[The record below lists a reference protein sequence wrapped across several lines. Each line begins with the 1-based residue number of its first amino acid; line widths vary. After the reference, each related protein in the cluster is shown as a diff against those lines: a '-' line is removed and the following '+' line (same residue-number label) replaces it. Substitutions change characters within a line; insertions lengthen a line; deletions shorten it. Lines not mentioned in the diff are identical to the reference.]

1 MDRTTESFPAYSAP
15 GIARTIRDA
24 FAEVASLLFGSATF
38 EPRQSLELEVRELVE
53 PQLAIL
59 VHKRTR
65 YLTPDA
71 NGAVRNDRW
80 SDELCGFVERSFFW
94 PASDD
99 AQRKPDRRHLVKLVD
114 QIVASEQ
121 EKVTKAE
128 ALLPATSRFGSAWAD

>member
-1 MDRTTESFPAYSAP
+1 MDRTTANFPAYSAP

-24 FAEVASLLFGSATF
+24 FAEVAALLFGSATF

-65 YLTPDA
+65 FLTPDA
-71 NGAVRNDRW
+71 NGAVRADRW
-80 SDELCGFVERSFFW
+80 TDELYGFVERSFFW
-94 PASDD
+94 PSSND

-114 QIVASEQ
+114 RIVAAEQ
-121 EKVTKAE
+121 EKE
-128 ALLPATSRFGSAWAD
+128 AQQSPLPATSRFGSAWAD

>member
-1 MDRTTESFPAYSAP
+1 MNRATALTDTPAA

-71 NGAVRNDRW
+71 NGTVRNDRW
-80 SDELCGFVERSFFW
+80 SDELYGFVERSFFW
-94 PASDD
+94 PPSGDV
-99 AQRKPDRRHLVKLVD
+99 QHKPDRRHLVKLVD
-114 QIVASEQ
+114 QIVAAEQ
-121 EKVTKAE
+121 GKTAQKS
-128 ALLPATSRFGSAWAD
+128 LLPATSRFESGWAD